1 MRIYSRIK
9 DRLSRAPILT
19 DSSTKS
25 MYITSIKKKSNTN
38 KNINIIPS
46 KYDKLSKYTKLKK
59 KMFSIK
65 IKRYHH
71 GYFQQVDNVRRNC
84 GQFSSYRTGPNPFPP
99 LPSYDDNYRK
109 SLSRGTA
116 NESKILPL
124 GRGCSSKGHTER
136 RGRGLGKKTRD
147 KKQTF
152 PLFTKE
158 RFVRGPGRGGGW
170 VCLIFRTQ
178 TRFTRVDAR
187 RHSCHAWN
195 SRHNGVCSRFANR
208 PNIRVVPGSCAV
220 FTRCQK
226 ACEG

>member
-9 DRLSRAPILT
+9 NRLSRAPVLT

-25 MYITSIKKKSNTN
+25 MYITCIKKKSNTN

-46 KYDKLSKYTKLKK
+46 KYDKSSKYTKLKK

-147 KKQTF
+147 KKHTF

-178 TRFTRVDAR
+178 TRLTRDATR
-187 RHSCHAWN
+187 AMLEIL
-195 SRHNGVCSRFANR
+195 VTMVFA
-208 PNIRVVPGSCAV
+208 PGSRTGPTFASFLAPALHLPDV
-220 FTRCQK
+220 RK
-226 ACEG
+226 HARVN

>member
-1 MRIYSRIK
+1 MDI
-9 DRLSRAPILT
+9 
-19 DSSTKS
+19 SSKWTTFVEIVAS
-25 MYITSIKKKSNTN
+25 FPVTELVQ
-38 KNINIIPS
+38 IP
-46 KYDKLSKYTKLKK
+46 
-59 KMFSIK
+59 FS
-65 IKRYHH
+65 
-71 GYFQQVDNVRRNC
+71 
-84 GQFSSYRTGPNPFPP
+84 P

-187 RHSCHAWN
+187 RHSCHA
-195 SRHNGVCSRFANR
+195 
-208 PNIRVVPGSCAV
+208 
-220 FTRCQK
+220 
-226 ACEG
+226 

>member
-1 MRIYSRIK
+1 MDI
-9 DRLSRAPILT
+9 
-19 DSSTKS
+19 SSKWTTFVEIAAS
-25 MYITSIKKKSNTN
+25 FPVTELVQI
-38 KNINIIPS
+38 
-46 KYDKLSKYTKLKK
+46 
-59 KMFSIK
+59 
-65 IKRYHH
+65 
-71 GYFQQVDNVRRNC
+71 
-84 GQFSSYRTGPNPFPP
+84 PFPP
-99 LPSYDDNYRK
+99 FPPTTTITGRVYRGGRRTKARFSPSGAAALQRDTQ
-109 SLSRGTA
+109 RGGG
-116 NESKILPL
+116 E
-124 GRGCSSKGHTER
+124 GWE
-136 RGRGLGKKTRD
+136 KKTRD

-187 RHSCHAWN
+187 RLSCHAWN

-208 PNIRVVPGSCAV
+208 PNIRVVPGSCAA

>member
-1 MRIYSRIK
+1 
-9 DRLSRAPILT
+9 
-19 DSSTKS
+19 
-25 MYITSIKKKSNTN
+25 
-38 KNINIIPS
+38 
-46 KYDKLSKYTKLKK
+46 
-59 KMFSIK
+59 MFSIK

-84 GQFSSYRTGPNPFPP
+84 GQFSSYRTGSNPFPP
-99 LPSYDDNYRK
+99 LASYDDNYRK

-208 PNIRVVPGSCAV
+208 PNIRVVPGSCAA